1 MIGLIAA
8 IVGMVAAGCLLAYA
22 IVVTIKWLKNKIKE
36 KLAAKNVSKVAYA
49 DIERLI
55 DECDNTMSMNAFNDL
70 VDNGYTH
77 VMVSVD
83 DNGKIVGDVEIIKDE
98 NDTID
103 EEVERLLGKKGM
115 VVITE

>member
-22 IVVTIKWLKNKIKE
+22 VVVTIKWLKNKIKE

-49 DIERLI
+49 DIEKLI
-55 DECDNTMSMNAFNDL
+55 DECENKMSMDEFNSL
-70 VDNGYTH
+70 TENGYTH
-77 VMVSVD
+77 IMATVD
-83 DNGKIVGDVEIIKDE
+83 ENGQITGQVDVIKNE

-103 EEVERLLGKKGM
+103 EEVEQLLGRKGM